1 MANESTASQ
10 IEGILMNPHQLMR
23 YPARTPTVFSGA
35 KRFVEENG
43 VAVWCDL
50 CDTVMPEEWFSVSE
64 VAVNLESLRNYRN
77 PERYLRAVLKAVIAD
92 YAERPDEYALGPPV
106 KLRGRRLDIIS
117 I

>member
-1 MANESTASQ
+1 MQNASTASQ

-35 KRFVEENG
+35 KRFVEDNG